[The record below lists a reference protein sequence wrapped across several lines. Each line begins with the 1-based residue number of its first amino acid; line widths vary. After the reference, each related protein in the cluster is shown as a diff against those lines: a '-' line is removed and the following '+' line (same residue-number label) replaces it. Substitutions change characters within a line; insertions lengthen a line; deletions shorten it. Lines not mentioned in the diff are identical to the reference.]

1 MGRTACCSG
10 WLPVQTVIFL
20 FSYHVSKDRK
30 NLLRVA
36 THSGRGQHHSGG
48 LTEYAENC
56 LSARCSGWLPVQ
68 TVIFLYSSY
77 VRKNRKNL
85 LRIATLSG
93 RGENR
98 CHTDQIYPAN
108 IPAVRP
114 WFRTDRNTV
123 QNTGHCIRK
132 RCGQRP
138 GAVTT
143 AGGRRPA
150 GHICRHIRCVLSA

>member
-20 FSYHVSKDRK
+20 YSSHMSKDRK

-36 THSGRGQHHSGG
+36 THGGRGRNPSGGLTEYGENCLSACCSDWLPVQTVIFLYSSHVRKNRKKLLHVATHSGSRRHHSGG

-85 LRIATLSG
+85 LRVAT
-93 RGENR
+93 
-98 CHTDQIYPAN
+98 HTGKEE
-108 IPAVRP
+108 
-114 WFRTDRNTV
+114 TDAIQTRYT
-123 QNTGHCIRK
+123 
-132 RCGQRP
+132 
-138 GAVTT
+138 
-143 AGGRRPA
+143 
-150 GHICRHIRCVLSA
+150 L